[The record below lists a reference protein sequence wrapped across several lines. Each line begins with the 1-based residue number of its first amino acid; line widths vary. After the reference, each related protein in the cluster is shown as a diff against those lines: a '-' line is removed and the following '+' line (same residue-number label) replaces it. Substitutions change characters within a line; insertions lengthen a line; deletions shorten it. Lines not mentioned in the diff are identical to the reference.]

1 MREGKKKIKASMVG
15 GGSEDNIITSA
26 VHSSFAWKS
35 SFKSSVLRP
44 RAQPCWA
51 AVSQHKPVLGGSTTK
66 PEPQRKARP
75 GWGVISVV
83 VN

>member
-1 MREGKKKIKASMVG
+1 MVRG
-15 GGSEDNIITSA
+15 GYGESIITSA
-26 VHSSFAWKS
+26 GHSSFAWKS
-35 SFKSSVLRP
+35 SFKSSVLKP

-51 AVSQHKPVLGGSTTK
+51 AVSRHKALLRDSTMK
-66 PEPQRKARP
+66 PEPQREARP